1 MAAYKV
7 QVAGTEFQKR
17 ITGLPLIGGS
27 AVYSSLI
34 PGVDLETLR
43 SLTDLFK
50 ANYSSGVAILAT
62 VIDDKPSIVVSSSD
76 NLVKSGLNAGEIA
89 RAAAQ
94 IVGGSGGGRPNLA
107 QAGGKDATRLAEAL
121 EIAENLVKSKL
132 VK

>member
-1 MAAYKV
+1 MD
-7 QVAGTEFQKR
+7 
-17 ITGLPLIGGS
+17 S
-27 AVYSSLI
+27 AVYSGLI

-62 VIDDKPSIVVSSSD
+62 VIDDKPSIVVSVSD
-76 NLVKSGLNAGEIA
+76 DLVKKGINAGEIA

-107 QAGGKDATRLAEAL
+107 QAGGKDASRLKEAL
-121 EIAENLVKSKL
+121 ETAENLVKSKL
-132 VK
+132 IK